1 MNEDDPVETFPA
13 SYRNHLESLADEGHK
28 GHATSGMRL
37 EDFIGTCAEDFD
49 DEFMESLRE
58 IRRGIGRTQ
67 SHS

>member
-13 SYRNHLESLADEGHK
+13 NYQNHFEPLPDEGRK

-58 IRRGIGRTQ
+58 IRRGIWRTEN
-67 SHS
+67 HS